1 MGISLKDFASFAE
14 GAIERDRE
22 LTKENLEIRNANLVA
37 NRDFL
42 IDQKKKK
49 YEAELKAFEDEDKKV
64 KAIKATNL
72 KFSGQEISPSDWGST
87 YLKEYKPDLYA
98 SILKLAD
105 GDTDLANSYFAK
117 EYSPELV
124 NFSATTTRDKLDS
137 KIADE
142 VKAITSDY
150 AEKIK
155 NAKGDSFLINQLLG
169 KKNKEINQVVT
180 NVEES
185 SKGVEQ
191 SEIVTKE
198 VESTEKKELPF
209 TIKDETLS
217 FTVPKKFRDKIE
229 PIREKLNNDDSK
241 KGYTKTAILATQ
253 KFFNDNDVAKIK
265 QFIVKDKETDEI
277 TGFKGPAS
285 SVNNHITLLAD
296 GAVSSIS
303 NYEIYTKTGKDSS
316 LITNEFNPTTI
327 SNIVDDRVRNY
338 TNISQ
343 NKNIFSD
350 RENIVGIVPFS
361 IVDTNNTLGNLTF
374 NSKADKKAVGESYI
388 KALKVLNSE
397 LNPNGA
403 VEGNQKFMNDLQSEL
418 LSLKGGTNKTANL
431 VKLLMIDDLTKQG
444 IGVAKSETST
454 NENVVGKIIITDPKS
469 GKKSEPKDDTE
480 ANRKLA
486 EEKGFTI
493 EVFKKPEEP
502 KKIKS
507 DIQSKAGAE
516 RASDEQM
523 LDSTAIE
530 RLTNAAEDG
539 TISDEDLLTFGD
551 MVVLNKVPRNLR
563 TRLFKLRM
571 DRTKKENEARKIA
584 FNEKVKANRNK
595 NNLVAELDTDE

>member
-1 MGISLKDFASFAE
+1 MGINLRDIASFAE

-22 LTKENLEIRNANLVA
+22 LTKEDFEIRNANLVA

-42 IDQKKKK
+42 IDQKQKK
-49 YEAELKAFEDEDKKV
+49 YDAELKAFEEEDKKA
-64 KAIKATNL
+64 KAIKATNA
-72 KFSGQEISPSDWGST
+72 KFSGQKISASEWGSS
-87 YLKEYKPDLYA
+87 YLREYNPTLYS
-98 SILKLAD
+98 SIIKMAD

-117 EYSPELV
+117 EFTPELA
-124 NFSATTTRDKLDS
+124 NFETSTTRDKLDS

-142 VKAITSDY
+142 VKALTVEYS
-150 AEKIK
+150 EKIK
-155 NAKGDSFLINQLLG
+155 NAKGDSFLINQLIG
-169 KKNKEINQVVT
+169 KRNNE
-180 NVEES
+180 VEKVISKSDEGL
-185 SKGVEQ
+185 KGVEQ
-191 SEIVTKE
+191 SEVVTKE
-198 VESTEKKELPF
+198 VSSTEKKPLPF
-209 TIKDETLS
+209 EIVEENLS
-217 FTVPKKFRDKIE
+217 FSVPKKFRDEIKTV
-229 PIREKLNNDDSK
+229 REKLNNDDAK
-241 KGYTKTAILATQ
+241 KAYTKTAILATQ

-265 QFIVKDKETDEI
+265 QFIVKDKNTDEI

-303 NYEIYTKTGKDSS
+303 NYDIYTKTGKDSS

-343 NKNIFSD
+343 NKKIFSD

-374 NSKADKKAVGESYI
+374 NSKAEKKAVGEAYVN
-388 KALKVLNSE
+388 ALKIINSE

-431 VKLLMIDDLTKQG
+431 VKLLMIDDLTKKG
-444 IGVAKSETST
+444 IGVAKNETST
-454 NENVVGKIIITDPKS
+454 GESIVGKITITDPKS
-469 GKKSEPKDDTE
+469 NTSKVVDDTE
-480 ANRKLA
+480 ANRTLA

-493 EVFKKPEEP
+493 KVEEQLPEEP

-507 DIQSKAGAE
+507 NIQSTAGAE

-551 MVVLNKVPRNLR
+551 MVSLNKIPRELR
-563 TRLFKLRM
+563 TRLFKLKM
-571 DRTKKENEARKIA
+571 DRQKKINDERRIA
-584 FNEKVKANRNK
+584 FDKKVKANRNQ
-595 NNLVAELDTDE
+595 NNLVAELDADE

>member
-388 KALKVLNSE
+388 KALKILNSE